1 MSVVKVKVK
10 VTNSAPRDTGVGRVL
25 EVDWGFVRVR
35 GEVKATKFDVELDDA
50 VNRKMMIK
58 DS

>member
-35 GEVKATKFDVELDDA
+35 GEVEATQFEVELDDA
-50 VNRKMMIK
+50 VCAKLII
-58 DS
+58 